1 MPGDIRHYIHEY
13 NVEIKKLHAANKKK
27 FSLLPCSTLAH
38 IGIVNPPN
46 STSTTSVTSLLPV
59 LILVGHWSPTASM
72 NPIRNP
78 KQLTMGDPLNA
89 STMAVQSMLQGKCVL
104 FIQAC
109 PTKQVSKNNYDPPH
123 TVIFKLFEPPLRVLL
138 RAATKLVNNVIAICP
153 NTGRICLRLMIDK
166 IVLKNLKTERAHDHG
181 AAWHT
186 IEHDHTSP
194 SRVQLVW
201 PTEHIGNWMDK
212 RRDKDSVLKSI
223 TTSLKIFEE
232 GSFFIDQP
240 SLIGLVS
247 DLTTLSVNKR
257 LFDGL
262 TMTEVARKR
271 KGNETLSTF
280 ESIELDRMVKRGKL
294 IWQVL

>member
-1 MPGDIRHYIHEY
+1 M
-13 NVEIKKLHAANKKK
+13 LHFGTYWYCQSSKQHLNNICHK
-27 FSLLPCSTLAH
+27 
-38 IGIVNPPN
+38 
-46 STSTTSVTSLLPV
+46 STTSFDFGWTLVADGKYESNQKSETINNGGSSECQYNGCTVHVAREMCVVHSSL
-59 LILVGHWSPTASM
+59 
-72 NPIRNP
+72 
-78 KQLTMGDPLNA
+78 
-89 STMAVQSMLQGKCVL
+89 
-104 FIQAC
+104 

-294 IWQVL
+294 I